1 MAIAN
6 YEDRFVIPTAHR
18 ELGEDAYDLRGS
30 CGFSFGNGCSGGES
44 ETNLFGRRS
53 KARNSDGD
61 RVMRDVQGAVR
72 AAELSDR
79 GADRGRAANSQPCS
93 MPKDWCRAA
102 SRGAVDR
109 LIDEIASGD
118 LYDLQ
123 ERYVLLFD
131 RTQTLSLHLFEHVHG
146 ESRDRGQAMVDLK
159 AMYENAGLVIAANEL
174 PDFVPLFLE
183 FLSTQPLAE
192 ARELLGQTAH
202 ILAALAERLGRRES
216 SYKAVFDAL
225 VAIAAEAPRRDI
237 VDELLKAPDTDPMDL
252 VALDAAWE
260 EEEVRFGPG
269 AQGQGACG
277 HEGLIAK
284 LRHAR
289 RAVDPAPSSL
299 Q

>member
-1 MAIAN
+1 MRTFQVLSALLSYPTEALVDAAPEFLVVLDSEKLVPKACRKAIDLLIEEIA
-6 YEDRFVIPTAHR
+6 
-18 ELGEDAYDLRGS
+18 LGE
-30 CGFSFGNGCSGGES
+30 
-44 ETNLFGRRS
+44 
-53 KARNSDGD
+53 
-61 RVMRDVQGAVR
+61 V
-72 AAELSDR
+72 
-79 GADRGRAANSQPCS
+79 
-93 MPKDWCRAA
+93 
-102 SRGAVDR
+102 
-109 LIDEIASGD
+109 
-118 LYDLQ
+118 YDLQ
-123 ERYVLLFD
+123 ERYGLLFD
-131 RTQTLSLHLFEHVHG
+131 RSKTLALHLFEHVHG

-159 AMYENAGLVIAANEL
+159 AMYENAGLIITANEL
-174 PDFVPLFLE
+174 PDYVPLLLE
-183 FLSTQPLAE
+183 FLSTRPIAE

-289 RAVDPAPSSL
+289 RAVDPAPSSP

>member
-1 MAIAN
+1 MRTFRVLSALLN
-6 YEDRFVIPTAHR
+6 YPT
-18 ELGEDAYDLRGS
+18 DALIDAASGFLAVLDAEKLVPSACRGS
-30 CGFSFGNGCSGGES
+30 
-44 ETNLFGRRS
+44 
-53 KARNSDGD
+53 
-61 RVMRDVQGAVR
+61 
-72 AAELSDR
+72 
-79 GADRGRAANSQPCS
+79 
-93 MPKDWCRAA
+93 
-102 SRGAVDR
+102 VDA
-109 LIDEIASGD
+109 LIEEIAVGE

-123 ERYVLLFD
+123 ERYGLLFD
-131 RTQTLSLHLFEHVHG
+131 RSKTLALHLFEHVHG

-174 PDFVPLFLE
+174 PDYVPLFLE
-183 FLSTQPLAE
+183 FLSTRPVKE
-192 ARELLGQTAH
+192 ALELLGQTAH
-202 ILAALAERLGRRES
+202 IFAALAERLGRRQS

-237 VDELLKAPDTDPMDL
+237 VDELLKTPDADPMDL

-289 RAVDPAPSSL
+289 RAVNPAPSPL

>member
-1 MAIAN
+1 MKTFKVLSALLSYPTEGLIEAAPEFMAVL
-6 YEDRFVIPTAHR
+6 D
-18 ELGEDAYDLRGS
+18 
-30 CGFSFGNGCSGGES
+30 S
-44 ETNLFGRRS
+44 EKL
-53 KARNSDGD
+53 
-61 RVMRDVQGAVR
+61 MP
-72 AAELSDR
+72 AA
-79 GADRGRAANSQPCS
+79 
-93 MPKDWCRAA
+93 K
-102 SRGAVDR
+102 RGAVEA
-109 LIDEIASGD
+109 LIGEIAAGD
-118 LYDLQ
+118 VYDLQ
-123 ERYVLLFD
+123 ERYGLLFD
-131 RTQTLSLHLFEHVHG
+131 RSKTLALHMFEHVHG

-159 AMYENAGLVIAANEL
+159 AMYENAGLMIAANEL
-174 PDFVPLFLE
+174 PDYVPLFLE
-183 FLSTQPLAE
+183 FLATQPFAE

-202 ILAALAERLGRRES
+202 IFAALAERLGRRES
-216 SYKAVFDAL
+216 SYKAIFDAL

>member
-1 MAIAN
+1 MKTFKVLSALLSYPTEALIEAAP
-6 YEDRFVIPTAHR
+6 EFVAV
-18 ELGEDAYDLRGS
+18 LDAEKL
-30 CGFSFGNGCSGGES
+30 
-44 ETNLFGRRS
+44 
-53 KARNSDGD
+53 
-61 RVMRDVQGAVR
+61 VPAVR
-72 AAELSDR
+72 
-79 GADRGRAANSQPCS
+79 RAAI
-93 MPKDWCRAA
+93 D
-102 SRGAVDR
+102 G
-109 LIDEIASGD
+109 LIEEIAAGD

-123 ERYVLLFD
+123 ERYGLLFD
-131 RTQTLSLHLFEHVHG
+131 RSKTLALHLFEHVHG

-159 AMYENAGLVIAANEL
+159 AMYENAGLFIAANEL
-174 PDFVPLFLE
+174 PDYVPLFLE
-183 FLSTQPLAE
+183 FLSIRPLSE

-216 SYKAVFDAL
+216 NYKAMFDAL
-225 VAIAAEAPRRDI
+225 VAIATEAPRRDI
-237 VDELLKAPDTDPMDL
+237 VEELLKAPDTDPMDL

-277 HEGLIAK
+277 HESLIAR

>member
-1 MAIAN
+1 MRTFKVLSALLS
-6 YEDRFVIPTAHR
+6 YPTEALI
-18 ELGEDAYDLRGS
+18 EAAPE
-30 CGFSFGNGCSGGES
+30 FW
-44 ETNLFGRRS
+44 
-53 KARNSDGD
+53 
-61 RVMRDVQGAVR
+61 AVLDQ
-72 AAELSDR
+72 EKLV
-79 GADRGRAANSQPCS
+79 P
-93 MPKDWCRAA
+93 AA
-102 SRGAVDR
+102 SRRALDL
-109 LIDEIASGD
+109 LIGDIGSGEV
-118 LYDLQ
+118 YDLQ
-123 ERYVLLFD
+123 ERYGLLFD
-131 RTQTLSLHLFEHVHG
+131 RSKTLALHLFEHVHG

-174 PDFVPLFLE
+174 PDYVPLLLE
-183 FLSTQPLAE
+183 FLSTQKLAE

-216 SYKAVFDAL
+216 NYKAVFDAL

-269 AQGQGACG
+269 TQGQGACG

-289 RAVDPAPSSL
+289 RAVDPAAPSS
-299 Q
+299 QQ

>member
-1 MAIAN
+1 MRTFKVLSALLSYPTEGLVEAAPEFMAVL
-6 YEDRFVIPTAHR
+6 D
-18 ELGEDAYDLRGS
+18 
-30 CGFSFGNGCSGGES
+30 S
-44 ETNLFGRRS
+44 EKL
-53 KARNSDGD
+53 
-61 RVMRDVQGAVR
+61 V
-72 AAELSDR
+72 
-79 GADRGRAANSQPCS
+79 P
-93 MPKDWCRAA
+93 AA
-102 SRGAVDR
+102 SRGAVEA
-109 LIDEIASGD
+109 LIGEIAAGD
-118 LYDLQ
+118 VYELQ
-123 ERYVLLFD
+123 ERYGLLFD
-131 RTQTLSLHLFEHVHG
+131 RSKTLALHMFEHVHG

-159 AMYENAGLVIAANEL
+159 AMYENAGLMIAASEL
-174 PDFVPLFLE
+174 PDYVPLFLE
-183 FLSTQPLAE
+183 FLATQPFAE

-202 ILAALAERLGRRES
+202 IFAALAERLGRRES
-216 SYKAVFDAL
+216 GYKAIFDAL

-237 VDELLKAPDTDPMDL
+237 VDELLKVPDTDPMDL